1 MGHDWCPHG
10 SHHPTMNG
18 IWSISWLLFQVMS
31 NIPKMGQAN
40 QPLLFRH
47 RILEETHL
55 SASKKPI
62 PDIDCCMMCPAMGP
76 MGPMGP
82 GPIAPIAPI
91 APMAPGGG
99 AKLGRVSLGAN
110 NICLEAEFNQSWCVY
125 IYICI
130 TKQNMLIYVI
140 INYNDIQYADS
151 IVIYIIYVYNKT
163 KHVNMYCIYY
173 IVIYNMFTVCM
184 YVCTH
189 ACICMSV
196 RPSVCLSV
204 CTYVRT

>member
-1 MGHDWCPHG
+1 
-10 SHHPTMNG
+10 
-18 IWSISWLLFQVMS
+18 MS

-82 GPIAPIAPI
+82 GPIAPIAP
-91 APMAPGGG
+91 MAPGGG

-110 NICLEAEFNQSWCVY
+110 NICLEAEFNQS
-125 IYICI
+125 
-130 TKQNMLIYVI
+130 
-140 INYNDIQYADS
+140 
-151 IVIYIIYVYNKT
+151 
-163 KHVNMYCIYY
+163 
-173 IVIYNMFTVCM
+173 
-184 YVCTH
+184 
-189 ACICMSV
+189 
-196 RPSVCLSV
+196 
-204 CTYVRT
+204 